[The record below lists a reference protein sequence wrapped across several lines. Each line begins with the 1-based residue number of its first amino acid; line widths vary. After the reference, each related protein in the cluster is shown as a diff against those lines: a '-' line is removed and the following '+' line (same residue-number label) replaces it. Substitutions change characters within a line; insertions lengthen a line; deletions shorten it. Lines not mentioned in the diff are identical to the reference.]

1 MTKTFTLNLDIT
13 EKTSK
18 EAKLPE
24 VIQNAEPSAQTL
36 QNILNFSKNLQ
47 IVKSNTLQHI
57 EVMKS

>member
-1 MTKTFTLNLDIT
+1 MTKTFTLSLDIT
-13 EKTSK
+13 EKTKK

-47 IVKSNTLQHI
+47 VLKSNTLQYI